1 MAIIINPYL
10 GYVKMQTSIN
20 KRIIKTAPLVLL
32 FLIFFQLFV
41 VVVPAAEASQRKYG
55 IGNSAIFAAGGA
67 SGGGGPSGTLGAG
80 GGSEDEEPAEDEEED
95 DEDKPA
101 CEEVFDYP
109 GAWLACLVID
119 LVDKFTNDAIDA
131 VNSMLAVEPEEVN
144 DDGLKQAWSYFRNI
158 ASLFL
163 VLIGLAM
170 IIGQAISKE

>member
-1 MAIIINPYL
+1 
-10 GYVKMQTSIN
+10 MQTSIN

-41 VVVPAAEASQRKYG
+41 VVVPVAEASQRKYG
-55 IGNSAIFAAGGA
+55 IGNSTIFAAGGSA
-67 SGGGGPSGTLGAG
+67 GGGGPSGTLGAG
-80 GGSEDEEPAEDEEED
+80 GGSEDEEPAEDEEE

-119 LVDKFTNDAIDA
+119 LVDKFTTDAIEA